1 VSLPWL
7 YAGSVSPPLASQTS
21 SARSACCAV
30 RQGGPHRPKGDSDR
44 ARARP
49 GCPCRTEARLEQADP
64 SPPERRRRTGRL
76 AGSRCPRQPRLRQA
90 EGNDRQRAA
99 SRESNVS
106 RFLDQLSLEELEA
119 LARHGRLEALS
130 EEEVAEQLG
139 RFSPRTG
146 AAGFAGSTLKQRLRR
161 TTRRRQWLSL
171 KVCARPSTSQGR
183 APIEQ
188 PISPRLTADE

>member
-21 SARSACCAV
+21 SARSSGCAV
-30 RQGGPHRPKGDSDR
+30 RQGRPRRPGGDSDR
-44 ARARP
+44 ARARA
-49 GCPCRTEARLEQADP
+49 GCPYPTEARLEQADP

-119 LARHGRLEALS
+119 LARHGLLEALS
-130 EEEVAEQLG
+130 EEEIAEQLR
-139 RFSPRTG
+139 RFSPEDWRAWLRRLNAEAAANQDDEEASMAKPQGVRASIHLPGTG
-146 AAGFAGSTLKQRLRR
+146 AY
-161 TTRRRQWLSL
+161 
-171 KVCARPSTSQGR
+171 R
-183 APIEQ
+183 A
-188 PISPRLTADE
+188 ADFPPADG